1 MDTNPETEVAGDAAV
16 EAQLEALFT
25 KKSAPVEEPE
35 KREPKAEEAEAEE
48 VDTDQPEA
56 EEEPADEW
64 EDVDLDGEPLKVP
77 KTQAEKLKQALSERL
92 MQADYTRK
100 TQEVAERKRAIEL
113 QEQRVQ
119 LMAQAQGILGQK
131 QAEIIAA
138 AQQLQQ
144 YEQVNWSQ
152 LTAEEAYPLIV
163 KRDQLRADIG
173 NKQAELQRAA
183 HEFQQRQEATETEWK
198 QKLTEL
204 GNARLNEELGGWTE
218 DKQRDTAAR
227 LKSLGYQE
235 QELQSL
241 LVYDPRFMRMAWES
255 AQYRKLQDTKAQTIE
270 KKVSA
275 AKPFVPPASRGVQKS
290 QADSK
295 AQDLRERMRK
305 TGKSEDV
312 ESFLAARFAAK
323 QRR

>member
-25 KKSAPVEEPE
+25 KGSKPAEPE
-35 KREPKAEEAEAEE
+35 EQDAPEADKPEAEE
-48 VDTDQPEA
+48 VETDQPEA
-56 EEEPADEW
+56 EEPEDEW

-144 YEQVNWSQ
+144 FEQVNWNQ

-163 KRDQLRADIG
+163 KRDQLRAHIG
-173 NKQAELQRAA
+173 SKQAELQQAA
-183 HEFQQRQEATETEWK
+183 QEFQQRQEATENEWK

-204 GNARLNEELGGWTE
+204 GNARLNEELGGWNE
-218 DKQRDTAAR
+218 EKQRDTAAR

-255 AQYRKLQDTKAQTIE
+255 AQYRKLQDTKVATIE
-270 KKVSA
+270 KKVA
-275 AKPFVPPASRGVQKS
+275 TAKPFVPPAARGVQKT

-323 QRR
+323 KRR